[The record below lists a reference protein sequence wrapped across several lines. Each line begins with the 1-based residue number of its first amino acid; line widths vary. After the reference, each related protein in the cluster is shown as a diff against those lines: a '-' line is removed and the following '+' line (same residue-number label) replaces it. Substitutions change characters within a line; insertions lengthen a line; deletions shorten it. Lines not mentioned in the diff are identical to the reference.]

1 MLETSGMQVKK
12 LRGLYADAV
21 LSFIFKEVSRKAEMM
36 ERESSDEEEDRE
48 NLISQ
53 NARSNDVVKSPNHRH
68 RSAFHIDDDFRSR
81 LSSVTRR
88 FHKRYLMAIFLP
100 MLILILYFT
109 TDLRSLFQM
118 RIPTIKNIGGNS
130 PSIDRMRESELRA
143 LYLLKQQELELF
155 KMWNYTTLVNKSNF
169 SLVNNSN
176 LVNLTAANNNGV
188 DLLSSS
194 MLEDLKSRVFSQI
207 SLNKQIQGVLLS
219 SHENGGS
226 LELNENY
233 TDASFS
239 GWNGCRKVDQRLSE
253 RRTMEWKPRSDKYL
267 FAICVSGQMSNHLI
281 CLEKHMFFA
290 ALLNRILV
298 IPSSKVDFEFHR
310 VLDIEHIN
318 KCLGRKVVVTFE
330 EFAESKKKHLHIDKL
345 MCYFSSPQPC
355 YMDDERVKK
364 LKGLGLSLGKIE
376 AVWNEDVKKPNQR
389 TVQDVLA
396 KFSSDD
402 NVIAIGDVFFADV
415 EREWVMQ
422 PGGPIAHKCKTL
434 IEPSRLIL
442 LTAQRFIQTFL
453 GKDFIALH
461 FRRHGFLKFCNAKQP
476 SCFYPVPQA
485 AECINRLLERAN
497 TPVIYLSTDA
507 AESETGLLQS
517 LLVWNGKTVPLV
529 RRPARNFAEKWDA
542 LLYRHG
548 LDGDSQVEAMLD
560 KTICALSSVFIG
572 SSGSTFTEDILR
584 LRKDWGSA
592 SLCDEYLCQG
602 ELPNFTAEDEGRNW
616 CFSRS
621 IDPSL
626 LAPQSSNTPST
637 LKDLFS
643 KIFSSS
649 QHGKASSE
657 DSKVELAVDFV
668 ANKVPAF
675 ICEYQLLLIA
685 M

>member
-1 MLETSGMQVKK
+1 
-12 LRGLYADAV
+12 
-21 LSFIFKEVSRKAEMM
+21 MM

-81 LSSVTRR
+81 FSGVTRR

-109 TDLRSLFQM
+109 TDFRSLFQM
-118 RIPTIKNIGGNS
+118 RIPTIKNIGGNN
-130 PSIDRMRESELRA
+130 PPIDRMRESELRA
-143 LYLLKQQELELF
+143 LYLLRQQELELF

-176 LVNLTAANNNGV
+176 LVNLTSANNNGV
-188 DLLSSS
+188 DMLSSS

-290 ALLNRILV
+290 ALFNRILV
-298 IPSSKVDFEFHR
+298 IPSSKVDYEFHR

-318 KCLGRKVVVTFE
+318 KCLGRKVVATFE

-364 LKGLGLSLGKIE
+364 LKGLGLSLGKME

-389 TVQDVLA
+389 TVPDVLA

-485 AECINRLLERAN
+485 AECINRVLERAN

-560 KTICALSSVFIG
+560 KTVCAMSSVFIG

-602 ELPNFTAEDEGRNW
+602 ELPNFTAEDEITEGAETG
-616 CFSRS
+616 C
-621 IDPSL
+621 
-626 LAPQSSNTPST
+626 
-637 LKDLFS
+637 DLS
-643 KIFSSS
+643 WILRHRQPNHLCKW
-649 QHGKASSE
+649 
-657 DSKVELAVDFV
+657 DFT
-668 ANKVPAF
+668 
-675 ICEYQLLLIA
+675 
-685 M
+685 